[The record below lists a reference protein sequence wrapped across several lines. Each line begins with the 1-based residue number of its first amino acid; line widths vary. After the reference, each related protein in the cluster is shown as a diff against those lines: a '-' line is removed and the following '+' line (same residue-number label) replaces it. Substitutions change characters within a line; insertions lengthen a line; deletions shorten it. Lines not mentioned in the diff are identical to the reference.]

1 MPAEPGVEPLLG
13 HACGRLSGPN
23 VRRLTD
29 GDLIPSGGSLG
40 GIGSRRDYAL
50 TFAAEFAALGSS
62 LLVLKLA
69 AAYWGATGFGE
80 YMLVRR
86 TLGLLYLPI
95 LCGMGLALTRHVAMA
110 RARGER
116 TEQSYFLGAVLV
128 TTATSGAAALLLNV
142 LSRPLAVLIF
152 SSGDYTMLVRT
163 LAVAVAGLVFHGVAY
178 GMFRGRMAMLQAN
191 ALQVVNLA
199 VVPAA
204 VFSLPGLSVAQVTAL
219 MGLVWCGVSVFA
231 IGSLLRSAPH
241 GVWNR
246 DELSPHTSEL
256 LRYGVARI
264 PGELALGALF
274 ALPVVLTAHFSGV
287 ERAGF
292 VALGVSLLSM
302 LGSLFAPLGQILL
315 PAVSS
320 MWVQDDHMALWRKIR
335 KLALRCIG
343 LAAILVAVVEGLAPW
358 GLVTFLGPGFD
369 AAVPVVRTLC
379 LAGIP
384 FVAYVVLRN
393 VLDALHARPL
403 NAKNLVLALGIF
415 LAGASLGASS
425 KLVVEAFAIGVL
437 ALGLLTIRDVRLAFL
452 TGRDR

>member
-1 MPAEPGVEPLLG
+1 MPAEPGVEPLLR
-13 HACGRLSGPN
+13 HVRGRLAGPD
-23 VRRLTD
+23 VRRVTD
-29 GDLIPSGGSLG
+29 SEVIPSGSSLG
-40 GIGSRRDYAL
+40 GIGRRRDYVL

-69 AAYWGATGFGE
+69 AAYWGTTGFGE

-86 TLGLLYLPI
+86 SLGFLYLPI
-95 LCGMGLALTRHVAMA
+95 LCGMGLAVTRHVAMA

-128 TTATSGAAALLLNV
+128 TAATSGAAAVLLNV

-152 SSGDYTMLVRT
+152 SSGDYAMLVRA
-163 LAVAVAGLVFHGVAY
+163 LAVAVPGLAFHGVAY

-204 VFSLPGLSVAQVTAL
+204 VFSLPGLSVAQVTTL
-219 MGLVWCGVSVFA
+219 MGLVWSGVSVCA
-231 IGSLLRSAPH
+231 IGGVLQGAPH
-241 GVWNR
+241 AVWKR
-246 DELSPHTSEL
+246 DGLAAHAREL
-256 LRYGVARI
+256 LQYGVARI
-264 PGELALGALF
+264 PGELALGALL
-274 ALPVVLTAHFSGV
+274 ALPVLLAAHSSGV

-292 VALGVSLLSM
+292 VGLGVSLLSM

-335 KLALRCIG
+335 TLALRCLG
-343 LAAILVAVVEGLAPW
+343 LAVILVAVVEGLAPW
-358 GLVTFLGPGFD
+358 GLVTFLGPEFG

-379 LAGIP
+379 LALIP

-415 LAGASLGASS
+415 LAGASLGASPR
-425 KLVVEAFAIGVL
+425 VVVNAFAIGML